1 MGYSARYHVAS
12 LAAVF
17 LALAIGILIGA
28 GLGRDLLRSGTRNL
42 EASLKEDVSDARGQ
56 IADLQRETS
65 RDNEF
70 AQTVYPNLVGGQL
83 FGAHIG
89 VVAFGGLDEGA
100 RNDVRAALEP
110 TGARIT
116 QVAIIR
122 EPPDVDGLID
132 AAGKRFDIRPKDDA
146 LDKLSKAIGESIIAG
161 SELYDD
167 VREPLLSGFSGGTP
181 PLDGVLVV
189 RDRPGDIDGKSGDET
204 DRLEDGIIDG
214 MTGGDV
220 PVVGV
225 QRTDVED
232 SSVGYFESHGL
243 STVDDADLVAGKVA
257 LVYALAGAQ
266 GNFGTGGNADS
277 LLPEPLGDG
286 G

>member
-181 PLDGVLVV
+181 PLDGVVVV
-189 RDRPGDIDGKSGDET
+189 RDRPGD
-204 DRLEDGIIDG
+204 IDG